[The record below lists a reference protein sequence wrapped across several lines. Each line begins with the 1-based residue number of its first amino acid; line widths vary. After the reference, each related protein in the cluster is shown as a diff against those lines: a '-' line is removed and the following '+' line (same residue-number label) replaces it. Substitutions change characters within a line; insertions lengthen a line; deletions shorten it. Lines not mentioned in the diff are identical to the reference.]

1 MKPVVHQE
9 PGWVDRPFPVPR
21 SRQPPDDVPRS
32 PPVSVVNWSN
42 GQGRTSGSGLRCGEI
57 GSSRSAGR
65 MSQSGVA
72 DAPTNL
78 ETKGRH
84 GRSGLGSQF
93 RRTICRTGWRDPLAA
108 VARREGERAA
118 LLVLSGRARRGER
131 TPVCRGRCPW
141 PADVCQ
147 QVLLD
152 PLPGLRLGSRGA
164 QPVPTGVVRLHH
176 EARAAHRPADRPVAK
191 RSGTRPDTRA
201 SRRPS
206 LEQRTGHAVGVGLT
220 RTTARSHAPGM
231 LDSARSPHRRC
242 ATARPS
248 CASPEDETAAQAP

>member
-191 RSGTRPDTRA
+191 RSGARPDTRA

-220 RTTARSHAPGM
+220 RTTARSHAPGV
-231 LDSARSPHRRC
+231 LDSARGPHRRC